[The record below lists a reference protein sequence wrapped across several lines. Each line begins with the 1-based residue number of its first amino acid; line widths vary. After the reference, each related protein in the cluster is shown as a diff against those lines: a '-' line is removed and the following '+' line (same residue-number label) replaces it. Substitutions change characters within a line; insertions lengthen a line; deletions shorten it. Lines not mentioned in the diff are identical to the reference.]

1 MEFVNSILFSAGIN
15 IFNIS
20 VVSCAVVAVLCILV
34 AVIAALIRCQVVY
47 VDPEGD
53 YEIEFEKK
61 KWLSKVVLRPAFK
74 LGKSFVGWSLDP
86 NGENMVTEP
95 EFMLTHTYVLYAVWA
110 DEAKVSKDG
119 EGVFV
124 QLNYLDA
131 EGEDVVKSCIYKV
144 NAVLPEN
151 QEIGVKVNGWAF
163 EKDGPVVIAGENA
176 SAVFSINLYPVFNE
190 GATNHT
196 AFDGDVVCELLF
208 IDSNTDAFVYKE
220 SHYFDLEI
228 PEGWSASSSF
238 IGWAV
243 EPNGEAIIERGDD
256 DAVFTIQL
264 FSVDGEP
271 KAVLVDE
278 PYVAPVIEEVAQEE
292 AAPEEP
298 EEIVE
303 EEIPEEPVV
312 QEPVVEE
319 PVAEEPVAEEP
330 VQEEPVAEEPVAEE
344 PVAEEPVQ
352 EEPVAEEPVEIVPTV
367 IPTYF
372 DNEGNKIDIKYS
384 RSFTAN
390 LIQSDD
396 TVKDYYSQLKN
407 HILSYKGVKSKISWK
422 FDSYNRG
429 RDQLFKI
436 KFRGKTILLY
446 CAIDPEELDK
456 AKYHHE
462 AINAKIFADVPT
474 LLKVKSGLGLRKAK
488 EVVDTVMAKFGIEAN
503 PKAKVVD
510 YVKEYPYEETEALLA
525 RKLVKI
531 LEADGDVVVISTKEK
546 EPEPVVEPVIEE
558 PVVEEPVIE
567 EPVIEEPVV
576 EEPVVEEPVVEEPV
590 VEEPV
595 VEEPVVEEPVV
606 EEPVIEE
613 PVIEEPVVEEP
624 VIEEPVIEEPVV
636 EEPVIEEPVIEEPVQ
651 EEEEVFEIHE
661 AVVEEV
667 SSEEADKIAEEQ
679 HIDATMDEGVDYITS
694 KDTKKVIVNIDSIS
708 KAYHAG
714 EIVNIASLKEKK
726 LIVKNAKF
734 VKVLA
739 RGTLDKPLKIKAGE
753 FSDTAIKMIRLVG
766 GSPTHVK
773 YVIKK

>member
-20 VVSCAVVAVLCILV
+20 VVGCAVVAVLCILV

-86 NGENMVTEP
+86 KGENMVTEP

-110 DEAKVSKDG
+110 DEAKVNKDG

-124 QLNYLDA
+124 QLNYLDN
-131 EGEDVVKSCIYKV
+131 EGEDVVKSCLYKV
-144 NAVLPEN
+144 NTVLPEN

-163 EKDGPVVIAGENA
+163 EKGGNAVLSSESA
-176 SAVFSINLYPVFNE
+176 SAVFSINLYPVFDE
-190 GATNHT
+190 KATNNA

-208 IDSNTDAFVYKE
+208 IDSETDAFIYKE
-220 SHYFDLEI
+220 SHYFDLEM
-228 PEGWSASSSF
+228 PEAWNTNSTF
-238 IGWAV
+238 VGWAV

-264 FSVDGEP
+264 FSVEGEP

-278 PYVAPVIEEVAQEE
+278 PYVAPVAEEVAVEE
-292 AAPEEP
+292 QIPEEVVE

-303 EEIPEEPVV
+303 EPAI
-312 QEPVVEE
+312 
-319 PVAEEPVAEEP
+319 
-330 VQEEPVAEEPVAEE
+330 EEPVAEEPVAEE
-344 PVAEEPVQ
+344 PVAEEPVAEEPVV

-396 TVKDYYSQLKN
+396 TVKDYYGQLKN

-488 EVVDTVMAKFGIEAN
+488 EVVDTVMAKFGIEPN
-503 PKAKVVD
+503 PKAKAVD
-510 YVKEYPYEETEALLA
+510 YVAEYPYEETEALLA

-531 LEADGDVVVISTKEK
+531 LEADGDVVVVSTKEK
-546 EPEPVVEPVIEE
+546 EPEPVV
-558 PVVEEPVIE
+558 
-567 EPVIEEPVV
+567 EEPVV
-576 EEPVVEEPVVEEPV
+576 EEPVVEEPVAQEPVVEEPVAEEPVIEEPVAEEPV

-613 PVIEEPVVEEP
+613 
-624 VIEEPVIEEPVV
+624 
-636 EEPVIEEPVIEEPVQ
+636 
-651 EEEEVFEIHE
+651 EEEVFEVHE
-661 AVVEEV
+661 AIVEEV

-679 HIDATMDEGVDYITS
+679 HIDATMDEGIDYITA

>member
-1 MEFVNSILFSAGIN
+1 MEFVNAVLFSAGIN

-20 VVSCAVVAVLCILV
+20 VIGCAVVAAICILF

-86 NGENMVTEP
+86 KGENMITEP
-95 EFMLTHTYVLYAVWA
+95 EFMLTRTYVLYSIWK
-110 DEAKVSKDG
+110 DETKVARDG
-119 EGVFV
+119 EGVFI

-131 EGEDVVKSCIYKV
+131 DGEDAIKSCIYKA

-151 QEIGVKVNGWAF
+151 QEFGVKVNGWAF
-163 EKDGPVVIAGENA
+163 EKGGKAVLAGENA
-176 SAVFSINLYPVFNE
+176 SAVFSINLYPVFDDK
-190 GATNHT
+190 ATD
-196 AFDGDVVCELLF
+196 AAKFDGDVVCELLF
-208 IDSNTDAFVYKE
+208 IDSNTDAFIYKE
-220 SHYFDLEI
+220 SHYFDLEV
-228 PEGWSASSSF
+228 PEAWNMSPSF

-243 EPNGEAIIERGDD
+243 EPKGEAIISRGDD

-264 FSVDGEP
+264 FSVDGDVQ
-271 KAVLVDE
+271 AVLVDE
-278 PYVAPVIEEVAQEE
+278 PYVAPVIEEAPVEE
-292 AAPEEP
+292 SIP

-303 EEIPEEPVV
+303 EEIVEEVIEEPVV
-312 QEPVVEE
+312 EEAIEEPVVEEVVEEPAIEEVVEEPVVEEVIEE
-319 PVAEEPVAEEP
+319 PVAEEPVIEEP
-330 VQEEPVAEEPVAEE
+330 TEV
-344 PVAEEPVQ
+344 
-352 EEPVAEEPVEIVPTV
+352 IPTV

-396 TVKDYYSQLKN
+396 VVKDYYSQLKN

-422 FDSYNRG
+422 FESFNRG

-446 CAIDPEELDK
+446 CALDPEEYDK
-456 AKYHHE
+456 SKYHHE
-462 AINAKIFADVPT
+462 AIDAKIFAEVPM
-474 LLKVKSGLGLRKAK
+474 LLKIKSGLGLRKAK
-488 EVVDTVMAKFGIEAN
+488 EIVDIVMAKFGIEPN
-503 PKAKVVD
+503 PKSKTVD
-510 YVKEYPYEETEALLA
+510 YVNEYPYEETEALLA

-531 LEADGDVVVISTKEK
+531 LEADGDVVVVSTKEK
-546 EPEPVVEPVIEE
+546 EPEVVE

-567 EPVIEEPVV
+567 EPVIEEPEVVEPVV
-576 EEPVVEEPVVEEPV
+576 EEPVVEEPVVEEPVIEEPVVEEPVAEEPV

-613 PVIEEPVVEEP
+613 PVIEE
-624 VIEEPVIEEPVV
+624 
-636 EEPVIEEPVIEEPVQ
+636 
-651 EEEEVFEIHE
+651 EEVFEIHE
-661 AVVEEV
+661 AIVEEV
-667 SSEEADKIAEEQ
+667 SSEEADQIAEEQ
-679 HIDATMDEGVDYITS
+679 HIDATMDEGYDYIS
-694 KDTKKVIVNIDSIS
+694 AKDTKKVIVNIDSIS
-708 KAYHAG
+708 KAYNAG
-714 EIVNIASLKEKK
+714 EIVNMASLKEKK

-753 FSDTAIKMIRLVG
+753 FSETAIKMIKLVG

-773 YVIKK
+773 YIIKK

>member
-20 VVSCAVVAVLCILV
+20 VVGCAVVAVLCILV

-86 NGENMVTEP
+86 KGENMVTDP

-110 DEAKVSKDG
+110 DEAKVNKDG

-124 QLNYLDA
+124 QLNYLDN
-131 EGEDVVKSCIYKV
+131 EGEDVVKSCLYKV
-144 NAVLPEN
+144 NTVLPEN

-163 EKDGPVVIAGENA
+163 EKGGNAVLSSESA
-176 SAVFSINLYPVFNE
+176 SAVFSINLYPVFDE
-190 GATNHT
+190 KATNNA

-208 IDSNTDAFVYKE
+208 IDSETDAFIYKE
-220 SHYFDLEI
+220 SHYFDLEM
-228 PEGWSASSSF
+228 PEAWNTNSTF
-238 IGWAV
+238 VGWAV

-264 FSVDGEP
+264 FSVEGEP

-278 PYVAPVIEEVAQEE
+278 PYVAPVAEEVAVEE
-292 AAPEEP
+292 QIPEEVVE

-303 EEIPEEPVV
+303 
-312 QEPVVEE
+312 EPVVEE
-319 PVAEEPVAEEP
+319 PVVEEPVIEEPVA
-330 VQEEPVAEEPVAEE
+330 
-344 PVAEEPVQ
+344 

-396 TVKDYYSQLKN
+396 TVKDYYGQLKN

-488 EVVDTVMAKFGIEAN
+488 EVVDTVMAKFGIEPN
-503 PKAKVVD
+503 PKAKAVD
-510 YVKEYPYEETEALLA
+510 YVAEYPYEETEALLA

-531 LEADGDVVVISTKEK
+531 LEADGDVVVVSTKEK
-546 EPEPVVEPVIEE
+546 
-558 PVVEEPVIE
+558 
-567 EPVIEEPVV
+567 EPVV

-606 EEPVIEE
+606 EEPVIKE

-624 VIEEPVIEEPVV
+624 VIEEPVVEEPVVEEPVVEEPVV
-636 EEPVIEEPVIEEPVQ
+636 EEPVIEE
-651 EEEEVFEIHE
+651 EEEVFEVHE
-661 AVVEEV
+661 AIVEEV

-679 HIDATMDEGVDYITS
+679 HIDATMDEGIDYITA

>member
-20 VVSCAVVAVLCILV
+20 VVGCAVVAVLCILV

-86 NGENMVTEP
+86 KGENMVTEP

-110 DEAKVSKDG
+110 DEAKVNKDG

-124 QLNYLDA
+124 QLNYLDN
-131 EGEDVVKSCIYKV
+131 EGEDVVKSCLYKV
-144 NAVLPEN
+144 NTVLPEN

-163 EKDGPVVIAGENA
+163 EKGGNAVLSSESA
-176 SAVFSINLYPVFNE
+176 SAVFSINLYPVFDE
-190 GATNHT
+190 KATNHA

-208 IDSNTDAFVYKE
+208 IDSETDAFIYKE
-220 SHYFDLEI
+220 SHYFDLEM
-228 PEGWSASSSF
+228 PEAWNTNSTF
-238 IGWAV
+238 VGWAV
-243 EPNGEAIIERGDD
+243 EPNGETIIERGDD

-264 FSVDGEP
+264 FSVEGEP

-278 PYVAPVIEEVAQEE
+278 PYVAPVAEEVAVEE
-292 AAPEEP
+292 QIPEEV
-298 EEIVE
+298 VE
-303 EEIPEEPVV
+303 EEIIEEPAI
-312 QEPVVEE
+312 EE
-319 PVAEEPVAEEP
+319 PVAEEPVVEEP
-330 VQEEPVAEEPVAEE
+330 VVEEPVVEEPV
-344 PVAEEPVQ
+344 V

-396 TVKDYYSQLKN
+396 TVKDYYGQLKN

-488 EVVDTVMAKFGIEAN
+488 EVVDTVMAKFGIEPN
-503 PKAKVVD
+503 PKAKAVD
-510 YVKEYPYEETEALLA
+510 YVAEYPYEETEALLA

-531 LEADGDVVVISTKEK
+531 LEADGDVVVVSTKEK
-546 EPEPVVEPVIEE
+546 EPVVEE
-558 PVVEEPVIE
+558 PVVEEPVVE
-567 EPVIEEPVV
+567 EPVVEEPVAQEPVIEEPVAEEPV
-576 EEPVVEEPVVEEPV
+576 AEEPVVEEPVVEEPV

-613 PVIEEPVVEEP
+613 
-624 VIEEPVIEEPVV
+624 
-636 EEPVIEEPVIEEPVQ
+636 
-651 EEEEVFEIHE
+651 EEEVFEVHE
-661 AVVEEV
+661 AIVEEV

-679 HIDATMDEGVDYITS
+679 HVDATMDEGIDYITA

>member
-20 VVSCAVVAVLCILV
+20 VVGCAVVAVLCILV

-86 NGENMVTEP
+86 KGENMVTEP
-95 EFMLTHTYVLYAVWA
+95 EFMLTHTYVLYSIWA
-110 DEAKVSKDG
+110 DEAKVNKDG

-124 QLNYLDA
+124 QLNYLDN
-131 EGEDVVKSCIYKV
+131 EGEDVVKSCLYKV
-144 NAVLPEN
+144 NTVLPEN

-163 EKDGPVVIAGENA
+163 EKGGNAVLSSESA
-176 SAVFSINLYPVFNE
+176 SAVFSINLYPVFDE
-190 GATNHT
+190 KATNNT

-208 IDSNTDAFVYKE
+208 IDSETDAFIYKE
-220 SHYFDLEI
+220 SHYFDLEM
-228 PEGWSASSSF
+228 PEAWNTNSTF
-238 IGWAV
+238 VGWAV

-264 FSVDGEP
+264 FSVEGEP

-278 PYVAPVIEEVAQEE
+278 PYVVPVAEEVAVEE
-292 AAPEEP
+292 QIPEEVVE

-303 EEIPEEPVV
+303 EPAIEEPVA

-319 PVAEEPVAEEP
+319 PVVEEPVA
-330 VQEEPVAEEPVAEE
+330 
-344 PVAEEPVQ
+344 

-396 TVKDYYSQLKN
+396 TVKDYYGQLKN

-488 EVVDTVMAKFGIEAN
+488 EVVDTVMAKFGIEPN
-503 PKAKVVD
+503 PKAKAVD
-510 YVKEYPYEETEALLA
+510 YVAEYPYEETEALLA

-531 LEADGDVVVISTKEK
+531 LEADGDVVVVSTKEK
-546 EPEPVVEPVIEE
+546 EPEPVVEE
-558 PVVEEPVIE
+558 PVAEEPVIE
-567 EPVIEEPVV
+567 EPVIEEPVAEEPV
-576 EEPVVEEPVVEEPV
+576 AEEPVVEEPVVEEPV
-590 VEEPV
+590 AEEPVVEEPV
-595 VEEPVVEEPVV
+595 VEEPVAEEPVVEEPVV

-613 PVIEEPVVEEP
+613 PVVE
-624 VIEEPVIEEPVV
+624 
-636 EEPVIEEPVIEEPVQ
+636 
-651 EEEEVFEIHE
+651 EEEEVFEVHE
-661 AVVEEV
+661 AIVEEI

-679 HIDATMDEGVDYITS
+679 HIDATMDEGIDYITA

>member
-20 VVSCAVVAVLCILV
+20 VVGCAVVAVLCILV

-86 NGENMVTEP
+86 KGENMVTEP

-110 DEAKVSKDG
+110 DEAKVNKDG

-124 QLNYLDA
+124 QLNYLDN
-131 EGEDVVKSCIYKV
+131 EGEDVVKSCLYKV
-144 NAVLPEN
+144 NTVLPEN

-163 EKDGPVVIAGENA
+163 EKGGNAVLSSESA
-176 SAVFSINLYPVFNE
+176 SAVFSINLYPVFDE
-190 GATNHT
+190 KATNNA

-208 IDSNTDAFVYKE
+208 IDSETDAFIYKE
-220 SHYFDLEI
+220 SHYFDLEM
-228 PEGWSASSSF
+228 PEAWNTNSTF
-238 IGWAV
+238 VGWAV

-264 FSVDGEP
+264 FSVEGEP

-278 PYVAPVIEEVAQEE
+278 PYVAPVAEEVAVEE
-292 AAPEEP
+292 QIPEEVVE

-303 EEIPEEPVV
+303 EPAI
-312 QEPVVEE
+312 
-319 PVAEEPVAEEP
+319 
-330 VQEEPVAEEPVAEE
+330 EEPVAEEPVAEE
-344 PVAEEPVQ
+344 PVAEEPVAEEPVAEEPVV

-396 TVKDYYSQLKN
+396 TVKDYYGQLKN

-488 EVVDTVMAKFGIEAN
+488 EVVDTVMAKFGIEPN
-503 PKAKVVD
+503 PKAKAVD
-510 YVKEYPYEETEALLA
+510 YVAEYPYEETEALLA

-531 LEADGDVVVISTKEK
+531 LEADGDVVVVSTKEK
-546 EPEPVVEPVIEE
+546 EPEPVV
-558 PVVEEPVIE
+558 
-567 EPVIEEPVV
+567 EEPVV
-576 EEPVVEEPVVEEPV
+576 EEPVVEEPVAQEPVVEEPVAEEPVIEEPVAEEPVVEEPVAEEPV

-613 PVIEEPVVEEP
+613 
-624 VIEEPVIEEPVV
+624 
-636 EEPVIEEPVIEEPVQ
+636 
-651 EEEEVFEIHE
+651 EEEVFEVHE
-661 AVVEEV
+661 AIVEEV

-679 HIDATMDEGVDYITS
+679 HIDATMDEGIDYITA

>member
-15 IFNIS
+15 VFNIS
-20 VVSCAVVAVLCILV
+20 VVSCAVIAVLCILF

-74 LGKSFVGWSLDP
+74 LGKSFVGWSIDP
-86 NGENMVTEP
+86 KGENMITEP
-95 EFMLTHTYVLYAVWA
+95 EFMLTHTYVLYAIWK
-110 DEAKVSKDG
+110 DETKVAKDG
-119 EGVFV
+119 EGLFV

-131 EGEDVVKSCIYKV
+131 EGDDVVKSCLYKV
-144 NAVLPEN
+144 NTVLPEN
-151 QEIGVKVNGWAF
+151 QEIGVKVDGWAF
-163 EKDGPVVIAGENA
+163 EKGGNAVLSSENA
-176 SAVFSINLYPVFNE
+176 SAIFSINLYPVFNE
-190 GATNHT
+190 NATNHSS
-196 AFDGDVVCELLF
+196 FNGDVVCELLF
-208 IDSNTDAFVYKE
+208 IDSNTDAFIYKE

-228 PEGWSASSSF
+228 PENWSTNPTFVGWS
-238 IGWAV
+238 V

-264 FSVDGEP
+264 YSVDGES

-278 PYVAPVIEEVAQEE
+278 PYVAPVIVEEPVEE
-292 AAPEEP
+292 SAPEIP

-303 EEIPEEPVV
+303 EPI
-312 QEPVVEE
+312 VEE
-319 PVAEEPVAEEP
+319 PVAEEPVVEEP
-330 VQEEPVAEEPVAEE
+330 VVEEPVVEEPA
-344 PVAEEPVQ
+344 Q
-352 EEPVAEEPVEIVPTV
+352 EPVEVVPTV
-367 IPTYF
+367 VPTYF

-396 TVKDYYSQLKN
+396 TVKDYYGQLKN

-422 FDSYNRG
+422 FDSFNRG

-446 CAIDPEELDK
+446 CALNPDDYDK

-462 AINAKIFADVPT
+462 AIDAKIFADVPM

-488 EVVDTVMAKFGIEAN
+488 EIVDIVMAKFGIEPN
-503 PKAKVVD
+503 PKAKAID
-510 YVKEYPYEETEALLA
+510 YVAEYPYEETEALLA

-546 EPEPVVEPVIEE
+546 EPTVEPVIEEPVIEEPVVEE

-590 VEEPV
+590 IEEPV
-595 VEEPVVEEPVV
+595 VEEPVVEE
-606 EEPVIEE
+606 
-613 PVIEEPVVEEP
+613 
-624 VIEEPVIEEPVV
+624 
-636 EEPVIEEPVIEEPVQ
+636 
-651 EEEEVFEIHE
+651 EVFEIHE
-661 AVVEEV
+661 AIVEEV

-679 HIDATMDEGVDYITS
+679 HIDATMDEGIDYITA
-694 KDTKKVIVNIDSIS
+694 KDTKKVIVNIDTIS
-708 KAYHAG
+708 KAYDAG

>member
-20 VVSCAVVAVLCILV
+20 VVGCAVVAVLCILV

-86 NGENMVTEP
+86 KGENMVTEP

-110 DEAKVSKDG
+110 DEAKVNKDG

-124 QLNYLDA
+124 QLNYLDN
-131 EGEDVVKSCIYKV
+131 EGEDVVKSCLYKV
-144 NAVLPEN
+144 NTVLPEN

-163 EKDGPVVIAGENA
+163 EKGGNAVLSSESA
-176 SAVFSINLYPVFNE
+176 SAVFSINLYPVFDE
-190 GATNHT
+190 KATNNA

-208 IDSNTDAFVYKE
+208 IDSETDAFIYKE
-220 SHYFDLEI
+220 SHYFDLEM
-228 PEGWSASSSF
+228 PEAWNTNSTF
-238 IGWAV
+238 VGWAV
-243 EPNGEAIIERGDD
+243 EPNGESIIERGDD

-264 FSVDGEP
+264 FSVEGEP

-278 PYVAPVIEEVAQEE
+278 PYVAPVAEEVAVEE
-292 AAPEEP
+292 QIPEEVVE

-303 EEIPEEPVV
+303 EPAI
-312 QEPVVEE
+312 
-319 PVAEEPVAEEP
+319 
-330 VQEEPVAEEPVAEE
+330 EEPVAEEPVAEE
-344 PVAEEPVQ
+344 PVA

-396 TVKDYYSQLKN
+396 TVKDYYGQLKN

-488 EVVDTVMAKFGIEAN
+488 EVVDTVMAKFGIEPN
-503 PKAKVVD
+503 PKAKAVD
-510 YVKEYPYEETEALLA
+510 YVAEYPYEETEALLA

-531 LEADGDVVVISTKEK
+531 LEADGDVVVVSTKEK
-546 EPEPVVEPVIEE
+546 EPVV
-558 PVVEEPVIE
+558 
-567 EPVIEEPVV
+567 EEPVV

-606 EEPVIEE
+606 EEPVVEE
-613 PVIEEPVVEEP
+613 PVVEEPVVEEPVAEEPVVEEPVAEEPVAEEPVVEEPIVEEPVAEEPVVEEPVVEEPVAEEPVVEEPVVEEPVVEEP
-624 VIEEPVIEEPVV
+624 VIEE
-636 EEPVIEEPVIEEPVQ
+636 
-651 EEEEVFEIHE
+651 EEEVFEVHE
-661 AVVEEV
+661 AIVEEV

-679 HIDATMDEGVDYITS
+679 HIDATMDEGIDYITA

>member
-20 VVSCAVVAVLCILV
+20 VVSCAVIAVLCILV

-86 NGENMVTEP
+86 KGENMVTEP
-95 EFMLTHTYVLYAVWA
+95 EFMLTHTYVLYAIWK
-110 DEAKVSKDG
+110 DETKVAKDG
-119 EGVFV
+119 EGVFI

-131 EGEDVVKSCIYKV
+131 EGEDVVKSCIYKA
-144 NAVLPEN
+144 NTVLPEN

-163 EKDGPVVIAGENA
+163 EKGGKAVLAGENA
-176 SAVFSINLYPVFNE
+176 SAVFSINLYPVFDEKSTSNV
-190 GATNHT
+190 

-208 IDSNTDAFVYKE
+208 IDSNTDSFIYKE

-228 PEGWSASSSF
+228 PEAWNTNSTF
-238 IGWAV
+238 VGWAV

-264 FSVDGEP
+264 FSVDGEVQ
-271 KAVLVDE
+271 AVLVDE
-278 PYVAPVIEEVAQEE
+278 PYVAPVAEEVAVEE
-292 AAPEEP
+292 QIPEEVVE

-303 EEIPEEPVV
+303 EPVAE
-312 QEPVVEE
+312 EPVVEE
-319 PVAEEPVAEEP
+319 PVVEEPVVEEPVAEEP
-330 VQEEPVAEEPVAEE
+330 VQEEPV
-344 PVAEEPVQ
+344 Q
-352 EEPVAEEPVEIVPTV
+352 EEPVEIVPTV

-488 EVVDTVMAKFGIEAN
+488 EVVDIVMAKFGIEQN
-503 PKAKVVD
+503 PKAKTID
-510 YVKEYPYEETEALLA
+510 YVAEYPYEETEALLA

-531 LEADGDVVVISTKEK
+531 LEADGDVVVVSTKEK
-546 EPEPVVEPVIEE
+546 EPEPVV
-558 PVVEEPVIE
+558 E

-576 EEPVVEEPVVEEPV
+576 EEPVVEEPVVEEPAQEEPV
-590 VEEPV
+590 AEEPVAEEPV
-595 VEEPVVEEPVV
+595 VEEPVVEEPA
-606 EEPVIEE
+606 
-613 PVIEEPVVEEP
+613 
-624 VIEEPVIEEPVV
+624 
-636 EEPVIEEPVIEEPVQ
+636 Q
-651 EEEEVFEIHE
+651 EEEAFEIHE
-661 AVVEEV
+661 AIVEEV

-679 HIDATMDEGVDYITS
+679 HIDATMDEGIDYITA

>member
-20 VVSCAVVAVLCILV
+20 VVGCAVVAVLCILV

-86 NGENMVTEP
+86 KGENMVTEP

-110 DEAKVSKDG
+110 DEAKVNKDG

-124 QLNYLDA
+124 QLNYLDN
-131 EGEDVVKSCIYKV
+131 EGEDVVKSCLYKV
-144 NAVLPEN
+144 NTVLPEN

-163 EKDGPVVIAGENA
+163 EKGGNAVLSSESA
-176 SAVFSINLYPVFNE
+176 SAVFSINLYPVFDE
-190 GATNHT
+190 KATNHA

-208 IDSNTDAFVYKE
+208 IDSETDAFIYKE
-220 SHYFDLEI
+220 SHYFDLEM
-228 PEGWSASSSF
+228 PEAWNTNSTF
-238 IGWAV
+238 VGWAV
-243 EPNGEAIIERGDD
+243 EPNGETIIERGDD

-264 FSVDGEP
+264 FSVEGEP

-278 PYVAPVIEEVAQEE
+278 PYVAPVAEEVAVEE
-292 AAPEEP
+292 QIPEEV
-298 EEIVE
+298 VE
-303 EEIPEEPVV
+303 EEIIEEPAI
-312 QEPVVEE
+312 EE
-319 PVAEEPVAEEP
+319 PVAEEPVVEEP
-330 VQEEPVAEEPVAEE
+330 VVEEPVVEEPV
-344 PVAEEPVQ
+344 V

-396 TVKDYYSQLKN
+396 TVKDYYGQLKN

-488 EVVDTVMAKFGIEAN
+488 EVVDTVMAKFGIEPN
-503 PKAKVVD
+503 PKAKAVD
-510 YVKEYPYEETEALLA
+510 YVAEYPYEETEALLA

-531 LEADGDVVVISTKEK
+531 LEADGDVVVVSTKEK
-546 EPEPVVEPVIEE
+546 EPVV
-558 PVVEEPVIE
+558 
-567 EPVIEEPVV
+567 EEPVV
-576 EEPVVEEPVVEEPV
+576 EEPVVEEPVVEEPVAQEPVIEEPVAEEPVAEEPVVEEPV

-613 PVIEEPVVEEP
+613 
-624 VIEEPVIEEPVV
+624 
-636 EEPVIEEPVIEEPVQ
+636 
-651 EEEEVFEIHE
+651 EEEVFEVHE
-661 AVVEEV
+661 AIVEEV

-679 HIDATMDEGVDYITS
+679 HVDATMDEGIDYITA